1 MLTLHLSP
9 NSLSSPSTADRR
21 DPFGTLATEI
31 CTRPEEALPRT
42 AAKEGTWAST
52 TSVHRLG
59 TLRGGMEPP
68 AIAYLMSLKLPGRT
82 VEVPWDA
89 GGRSVGRNP
98 RRINGPQ
105 LCCCLIPDSPEVA
118 APHQFPGS
126 VRRKGKL
133 GNRCISN
140 LNSRSGGDT
149 RQGSEKER
157 AQLSLQPF
165 PLFLHSQHAPTICR
179 PKGQRSPAHLHGGT
193 TCTYT

>member
-1 MLTLHLSP
+1 MDTKRTRCAPSCSLYISLPTLFPLHPRQTEGILLEP
-9 NSLSSPSTADRR
+9 WRQR
-21 DPFGTLATEI
+21 TEI

-118 APHQFPGS
+118 APHQFPR
-126 VRRKGKL
+126 V
-133 GNRCISN
+133 
-140 LNSRSGGDT
+140 
-149 RQGSEKER
+149 
-157 AQLSLQPF
+157 
-165 PLFLHSQHAPTICR
+165 R
-179 PKGQRSPAHLHGGT
+179 PKEGQAREQVHLKSQL
-193 TCTYT
+193 